1 MSSIKVSAFRW
12 VPPFAQGQVRDLRV
26 RWALEEAGLSY
37 NERLLTRDDQQS
49 PDYRLLQPFNQV
61 PSYEEDDLAM
71 FESGAIVLHVAEK
84 SEALCPTD
92 TIGKARMTSWIF
104 AALNSIE
111 PALQNLAAIDLFY
124 ADQEWAKLRRPGAE
138 QAVLAR
144 LSQLTER
151 LKNREYLEGR
161 FTAGDLMMAAVLQ
174 ILRHTDLVAR
184 FPVLQAYNERC
195 TSRPAYRKAFAD
207 QMAVFAQH
215 SQAAN

>member
-12 VPPFAQGQVRDLRV
+12 VPPFAQGQARDLRV

-37 NERLLTRDDQQS
+37 EEKLLTREEQQS
-49 PDYRLLQPFNQV
+49 TDYRMLQPFNQV

-84 SEALCPTD
+84 SEALCPPD
-92 TIGKARMTSWIF
+92 AIGKTRMTSWIF
-104 AALNSIE
+104 AALNSVE

-124 ADQEWAKLRRPGAE
+124 AAEDWAKLRRPGAE
-138 QAVLAR
+138 QAVLSR
-144 LSQLTER
+144 LAQLTER
-151 LKNREYLEGR
+151 LKNRQYLEDR

-207 QMAVFAQH
+207 QMAVFARHPQP
-215 SQAAN
+215 AN

>member
-26 RWALEEAGLSY
+26 RWALEEAGLPY
-37 NERLLTRDDQQS
+37 EQKLLTLEEKQS
-49 PDYRLLQPFNQV
+49 HEYRLLQPFNQV
-61 PSYEEDDLAM
+61 PSYEEDRLAM
-71 FESGAIVLHVAEK
+71 FESGAIVLHIAEK
-84 SEALCPTD
+84 STTLCPPD
-92 TIGKARMTSWIF
+92 PVGKARMTSWIF

-111 PALQNLAAIDLFY
+111 PSLQNLAAIDLFY
-124 ADQEWAKLRRPGAE
+124 SDQEWAKLRRPGAE
-138 QAVLAR
+138 QAVLSR
-144 LSQLTER
+144 LQQLTER
-151 LKNREYLEGR
+151 LKTREYLEDR

-215 SQAAN
+215 PQPAN